1 MNITIADAI
10 IFLFIMLCG
19 VIGFKDGVIK
29 RLSTVVGLILVVVI
43 AFNLKGK
50 ISFYFY
56 ENLPFFNF
64 GGVFKGIQALNI
76 IFYEMLAFVIIASV
90 LMIVYNI
97 LLAITGLIEK
107 VLKATVILSIPSKIL
122 GFIVGILEGYIW
134 SYIILFIMTLPFFS
148 VPGLDDSK
156 MVDYILQETPV
167 LSKYS
172 EGTIQISKEVY
183 DVVVNR
189 EDKTNEQ
196 INEEAL
202 RLMLKHKVIT
212 VSSAEKLIDKNK
224 IEVDNKAFLEEYK

>member
-1 MNITIADAI
+1 MNFTIVDAI
-10 IFLFIMLCG
+10 IFLFILLCG

-29 RLSTVVGLILVVVI
+29 RLSTVVGLILVIII

-76 IFYEMLAFVIIASV
+76 IFYEMLAFVIIASA

-134 SYIILFIMTLPFFS
+134 SYVILFILSLPFFS
-148 VPGLDDSK
+148 VPGLKDSQ

-167 LSKYS
+167 LSKYT
-172 EGTIQISKEVY
+172 EGTISLSNDVY
-183 DVVVNR
+183 NIIVERN
-189 EDKTNEQ
+189 DKTNEE
-196 INEEAL
+196 INEDAL
-202 RLMLKHKVIT
+202 KLMLKHKVIT
-212 VSSAEKLIDKNK
+212 VSSVEKLIDKNK
-224 IEVDNKAFLEEYK
+224 IEVNDSAFLEEYR